1 MPQAI
6 RDGILVVLIISGP
19 LVLAAA
25 AIGLIIGI
33 LQAATQV
40 QEQTIGSAVKIIGI
54 FGLIIFAGFWMY
66 QYLNQYT
73 TKALSSAF
81 RFVPN
86 QAQKAIPSNASD
98 DDMFNATFDGEDV
111 GDRPLMILAP
121 ERLEEKNIPANGIPA
136 GVPYLGAPD
145 IPTAPTITKQPPL
158 PPVENIPKPSTKLE
172 LPMSNFQE
180 PKLPPKIPQ
189 PSQPKVPELKIPEPK
204 IPEPKIPEPKIP
216 EPKISEP
223 KTPEQPTGQSNK
235 IEITQP
241 ENPEKQDNPSNKQE
255 SVPNEPVIN
264 QNEIQII
271 QEKPIESTTP
281 IPEGIMSE
289 MIDDATNPSWLN

>member
-1 MPQAI
+1 MDWMPQAI

-25 AIGLIIGI
+25 AIGLIIGV

-81 RFVPN
+81 RLVPH
-86 QAQKAIPSNASD
+86 QGQKVIPSNASD
-98 DDMFNATFDGEDV
+98 DNMFNATFDGEDV
-111 GDRPLMILAP
+111 GDRPLMVIAP
-121 ERLEEKNIPANGIPA
+121 ERLEEKNIPANGIPV
-136 GVPYLGAPD
+136 GVPYLGAPE

-172 LPMSNFQE
+172 LPMSDFQE
-180 PKLPPKIPQ
+180 PKAPPRIPQ
-189 PSQPKVPELKIPEPK
+189 PSQPKVPEFKIPEPK
-204 IPEPKIPEPKIP
+204 IPEPKMP
-216 EPKISEP
+216 EP
-223 KTPEQPTGQSNK
+223 KTPEQLTGQSNK
-235 IEITQP
+235 IETKQL

-255 SVPNEPVIN
+255 PVPNEPAVN
-264 QNEIQII
+264 QNEIQVM
-271 QEKPIESTTP
+271 QEKPIESATP

-289 MIDDATNPSWLN
+289 KLDDANNPSWLN